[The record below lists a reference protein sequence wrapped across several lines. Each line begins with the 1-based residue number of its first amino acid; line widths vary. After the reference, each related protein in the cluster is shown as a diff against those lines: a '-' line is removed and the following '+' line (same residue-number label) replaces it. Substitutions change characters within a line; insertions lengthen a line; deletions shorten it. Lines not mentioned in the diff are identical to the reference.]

1 MEIENVK
8 EYEYIRSETELIR
21 NCITTYMGYVI
32 GGSGAAMFGLA
43 ALRAVGAEN
52 RIVVAFVSFATSILV
67 SLVLAILFY
76 KFNSHNRYAA
86 YSLVLADETYATRP
100 ATDKPHEAM
109 HVAWELCME
118 RIRVADRR
126 PAMFR
131 QLAESSFFAQ
141 TNDPVA
147 VALYGWMLD
156 EYLPWKN
163 GAARMDH
170 HKFTR
175 GFKHLMLA
183 LTGRTRTTSW
193 AFPPPV
199 VAVFFI
205 LVLAYLG
212 IGIYETATHAVDHWR
227 SLAVIDAKDTPFL
240 ALAICGVAALALQ
253 CVVWRILCAKLF
265 ALMAGSATVDAFA
278 FRFAI
283 ARGIYLHRAG
293 VVPRYRSIELL
304 LQEEKER
311 LEQQAARE
319 NHRAAA

>member
-1 MEIENVK
+1 MELENVK

-32 GGSGAAMFGLA
+32 GGSGAALFGLA
-43 ALRAVGAEN
+43 ALRGVGPEN
-52 RIVVAFVSFATSILV
+52 RIAVGFVSFATSALV

-86 YSLVLADETYATRP
+86 YSLVLADETYEHRP
-100 ATDKPHEAM
+100 GNGQPHEAS

-126 PAMFR
+126 PGKFR
-131 QLAESSFFAQ
+131 QLAQSSFFAQ
-141 TNDPVA
+141 TSDPA
-147 VALYGWMLD
+147 TVALYGWMLD
-156 EYLPWKN
+156 EYLPSEH
-163 GAARMDH
+163 GVARMDRN
-170 HKFTR
+170 KFWR

-199 VAVFFI
+199 VAVFLL
-205 LVLAYLG
+205 LVLAYVG
-212 IGIYETATHAVDHWR
+212 IGTYETITHGVDNWR
-227 SLAVIDAKDTPFL
+227 ELSAIDAKDTPFIALVATGL
-240 ALAICGVAALALQ
+240 AVVALQ
-253 CVVWRILCAKLF
+253 CVMWRILCAKLF
-265 ALMAGSATVDAFA
+265 ALMAGTATVDAFA

-283 ARGIYLHRAG
+283 ARGIYLHRVG

-304 LQEEKER
+304 LQEERER
-311 LEQQAARE
+311 LELQAARQ
-319 NHRAAA
+319 NHRHAG